1 MIVVTGIA
9 EIAPEDVSQIK
20 SAAKIMASASRSE
33 EGCRN
38 YAFYEDIEQ
47 EGRFRIY
54 EEWETAEALRE
65 HFTTQHMQDFNQ
77 ILSETKVLKL
87 EVDQFLRGDDI
98 KVG

>member
-9 EIAPEDVSQIK
+9 EISPEDVSRIK
-20 SAAKIMASASRSE
+20 SAAKTMASASRSE
-33 EGCRN
+33 DGCRN

-47 EGRFRIY
+47 DGRFRIY

-65 HFTTQHMQDFNQ
+65 HFTTQHMQEFNQ
-77 ILSETKVLKL
+77 ILAETKVLKL
-87 EVDQFLRGDDI
+87 EVNQFLRGDDI